1 MQFNITTDYAIR
13 TILYMGSQP
22 KNAIIPST
30 EIAEKMKI
38 PHNYLNKV
46 LRRLRKEGVIFSVS
60 GMKGGYVL
68 RKELK
73 AITLGEILGIMEKT
87 LQLSAC
93 LEEEGCNSFATNT
106 CKVRQYFLEIQRV
119 LEKNY
124 FSITMDQL
132 LTEIRKEN

>member
-1 MQFNITTDYAIR
+1 MQLNITTDYAIR
-13 TILYMGSQP
+13 TILYLGSCP
-22 KNAIIPST
+22 KNAIVPST

-46 LRRLRKEGVIFSVS
+46 LRRLRKEGLIFSVS
-60 GMKGGYVL
+60 GVKGGYVL

-73 AITLGEILGIMEKT
+73 SITLGEILRTMERT
-87 LQLSAC
+87 LQLNPC
-93 LEEEGCNSFATNT
+93 LEEGECNRCATNT

-132 LTEIRKEN
+132 LSEIGKGE